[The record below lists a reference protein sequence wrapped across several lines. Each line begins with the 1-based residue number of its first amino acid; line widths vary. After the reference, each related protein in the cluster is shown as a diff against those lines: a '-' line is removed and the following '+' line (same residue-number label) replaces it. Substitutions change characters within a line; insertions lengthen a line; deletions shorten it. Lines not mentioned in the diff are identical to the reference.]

1 MITIV
6 NTRPEHIPQLVIHQQ
21 ACFSMLEPA
30 EWFDQAKFE
39 SHLRVFPEGQHVA
52 LDGELVVAESSTF
65 RARGEQVLVQHTF
78 NDVMAH
84 GYFTNHEPQGEWL
97 YGADMSVNAAYR
109 RRGIATALYNTRK
122 ALIRELGMR
131 GMVAGGLLPGY
142 ANYHT
147 QMSVDEYVAQVAAGT
162 LQDPTLTPQLRQG
175 FAVRGVLYNYFDG
188 DGPLVHASLLVW
200 EV

>member
-1 MITIV
+1 MLS
-6 NTRPEHIPQLVIHQQ
+6 PE
-21 ACFSMLEPA
+21 

-52 LDGELVVAESSTF
+52 LDGERVVAESSTF
-65 RARGEQVLVQHTF
+65 RARSERVLVQHKF
-78 NDVMAH
+78 NDILAH
-84 GYFTNHEPQGEWL
+84 GYFTNHDPQGEWL
-97 YGADMSVNAAYR
+97 YGADMSVHAAYR
-109 RRGIATALYNTRK
+109 RRGIATALYDTRK
-122 ALIRELGMR
+122 VLIRTLGMR

-162 LQDPTLTPQLRQG
+162 LQDSTLTPQLRQG
-175 FAVRGVLYNYFDG
+175 FVLRGVLHNYFDAEE
-188 DGPLVHASLLVW
+188 PFAHASLLVW